1 MREKFE
7 DLKFKIMDIQDS
19 LGMRYYTIPDW
30 VKAVAVYVCVSL
42 LLIIYTLFYLDAK
55 NYKPQELPES
65 VNVKIDVAE
74 ETLLESDK
82 LVEEGNYGAAFDLLA
97 THRNHFSSE
106 YSKSDMERLETRL
119 VDLTQHAVDADIEA
133 LYASEDLTEQ
143 QPLLKFT
150 GIIVEINDDPM
161 YGVTYMVSNNGERS
175 QEQLEV
181 TGLADVSVNSIVEF
195 YGVPTFNSVASPIK
209 VEAYVL
215 PIE

>member
-7 DLKFKIMDIQDS
+7 DFKFKIMDIQDS

-30 VKAVAVYVCVSL
+30 VKAVVVYVFISL

-55 NYKPQELPES
+55 NYKPKELPES
-65 VNVKIDVAE
+65 VIVKVDVAE

-82 LVEEGNYGAAFDLLA
+82 LVEEGKYGEAFNLLA

-106 YSKSDMERLETRL
+106 YTESDMERLENRL
-119 VDLTQHAVDADIEA
+119 IDLTEYALDADISS
-133 LYASEDLTEQ
+133 LYKSEDLTSP
-143 QPLLKFT
+143 QPLLKFS
-150 GIIVEINDDPM
+150 GVVIEINDDPM

-181 TGLADVSVNSIVEF
+181 TGLADVSENSIVEF
-195 YGVPTFNSVASPIK
+195 YGVPIFNSVANPIK
-209 VEAYVL
+209 VEAYVV